1 MDALNKAREG
11 DSDDM
16 DDAQQD
22 IDQSALDVQVRDGW
36 KSPGAESDGPEEF
49 EILISTGGP
58 ASRIVGDLDEHG
70 QVVNARFEFQDWF
83 KPWTAAHLSD
93 GENATILEWAQTF
106 YFGE

>member
-1 MDALNKAREG
+1 MPPNGCAQLDALNKAREG

-70 QVVNARFEFQDWF
+70 QVVNARLRSGSGRRS
-83 KPWTAAHLSD
+83 TAD
-93 GENATILEWAQTF
+93 GSSCVGA
-106 YFGE
+106 